1 MRRPTPLALPS
12 ASASALVWARRP
24 MKALVS
30 TGKGTG
36 MNKSQ
41 LVNAVAEQANLTKR
55 EARIAVNVVL
65 EELSKAPANKSPANK
80 ARAKAAPAKAAP
92 AKTAAAASPTKRSMG
107 AQREALQAKKPAT
120 PNSAA
125 VRTAPTKKAP
135 ATGTKSTTRSAFVSE
150 AKIDTR
156 GQTPP
161 PTGARQ
167 P

>member
-1 MRRPTPLALPS
+1 
-12 ASASALVWARRP
+12 

-30 TGKGTG
+30 TGRRMG

-41 LVNAVAEQANLTKR
+41 LVNTVAEQANLTKS

-65 EELSKAPANKSPANK
+65 DELSKAPAKK
-80 ARAKAAPAKAAP
+80 AP
-92 AKTAAAASPTKRSMG
+92 G
-107 AQREALQAKKPAT
+107 
-120 PNSAA
+120 
-125 VRTAPTKKAP
+125 KKAP
-135 ATGTKSTTRSAFVSE
+135 AKKAPAKKAPAKKAPAKKAPAKKAPAAGAKFTTRSAFVSV

-161 PTGARQ
+161 ATGAGQ